1 MTDYDALV
9 VGGGQSGLA
18 AAHALSARGL
28 RTGLLE
34 AGDEPVGAWPHYYD
48 SLTLFS
54 PAKYSALPGVAFPG
68 DPDRYP
74 QRDEVIDYL
83 RRYAAGLDVD
93 IVTGSRVETVTC
105 ERGVYTAHTAAG
117 DSVTAPILI
126 AATGYFGSPE
136 YPTTAGSGHLRRHG
150 AAHQRLPRACCAGRS
165 EHHRGRCR

>member
-18 AAHALSARGL
+18 AAYALSARGL

-54 PAKYSALPGVAFPG
+54 PAKYSALPGLAFPG
-68 DPDRYP
+68 APDRYP
-74 QRDEVIDYL
+74 RRDEVIEYL

-93 IVTGSRVETVTC
+93 IVTGSRV
-105 ERGVYTAHTAAG
+105 
-117 DSVTAPILI
+117 
-126 AATGYFGSPE
+126 
-136 YPTTAGSGHLRRHG
+136 
-150 AAHQRLPRACCAGRS
+150 
-165 EHHRGRCR
+165 